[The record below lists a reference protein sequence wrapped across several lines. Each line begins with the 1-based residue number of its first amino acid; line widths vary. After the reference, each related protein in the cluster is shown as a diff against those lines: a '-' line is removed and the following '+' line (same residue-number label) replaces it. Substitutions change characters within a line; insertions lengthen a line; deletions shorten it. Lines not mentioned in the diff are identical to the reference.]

1 MDENQGLQVQVQQ
14 PQAPQA
20 QDQEPVL
27 QVQEPQVQQQQ
38 VQQQQVQDQEHV
50 LHVQQ
55 VLKIPTQG
63 GIQNL
68 YIVRVIM
75 SSGHNVEESRSIGD
89 FIQETTYRFDKDT
102 RKKVAAIRMKHKAPL
117 YENSVDFHGLWI
129 CREGQIIPIM
139 HAVREA
145 NKELQSINTIL
156 GADSEFIPLSTSEI
170 AKGELYSKIVESIR
184 YRVFKD
190 VFDRI
195 SEVMENKTYLKKAE
209 LTQRTKDSL
218 INLCDQLHTINLL
231 NDDDITKKIEDIRQ
245 KIESNTLAPLKKE
258 LDDAIKGIQVKS
270 RWTALSLT

>member
-1 MDENQGLQVQVQQ
+1 MDEIQSERTVVEDFGYLTGGYTAEEAEALDKEFDKEPWVTPVQ
-14 PQAPQA
+14 
-20 QDQEPVL
+20 
-27 QVQEPQVQQQQ
+27 
-38 VQQQQVQDQEHV
+38 
-50 LHVQQ
+50 
-55 VLKIPTQG
+55 

-89 FIQETTYRFDKDT
+89 FIQETTYRFNKDT
-102 RKKVAAIRMKHKAPL
+102 RKKVAAIRMKHKQPL

-129 CREGQIIPIM
+129 CKEDQIMPIM
-139 HAVREA
+139 HAVEEA
-145 NKELQSINTIL
+145 DMELRKINTIL
-156 GADSEFIPLSTSEI
+156 GAASEFIPLSTSDI
-170 AKGELYSKIVESIR
+170 VMGELYGKIVDSIR

-218 INLCDQLHTINLL
+218 INLCDQLHIINLL
-231 NDDDITKKIEDIRQ
+231 NDKDITDKIEDIRK
-245 KIESNTLAPLKKE
+245 KIESNTLAPLKQE
-258 LDDAIKGIQVKS
+258 LDDAIKGMQVKS